1 MSGDNLPLYS
11 GVQTCPPRNS
21 LPETFTIG
29 RRGVDLLVQPQQL
42 RGHLSMLLAFHS
54 LRVIVGFD
62 DIPQFPIEVRAMEP
76 EKRREWF
83 VNIAVERFVSG
94 NVLLKFQG

>member
-1 MSGDNLPLYS
+1 
-11 GVQTCPPRNS
+11 
-21 LPETFTIG
+21 
-29 RRGVDLLVQPQQL
+29 
-42 RGHLSMLLAFHS
+42 MLLAFHS
-54 LRVIVGFD
+54 LQVIVRFD
-62 DIPQFPIEVRAMEP
+62 DVPQFPIEVRAMEP